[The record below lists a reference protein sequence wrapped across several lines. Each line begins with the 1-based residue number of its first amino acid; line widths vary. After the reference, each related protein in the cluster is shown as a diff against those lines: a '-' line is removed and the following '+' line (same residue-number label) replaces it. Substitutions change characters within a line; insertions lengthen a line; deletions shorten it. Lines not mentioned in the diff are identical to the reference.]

1 MDIDV
6 ETELFFLLKQVD
18 ELITQ
23 NNICNSVNYSRMKKK
38 TNTKIKEVTSEMEAN
53 MGTAYDL
60 VEEMMFMHD
69 ITDAKFPDK
78 NQQQQQRQSL
88 KQLKDGVENNLKIQ
102 LATLDEYRGDND
114 KERSDNRVL
123 SYTENWKQ
131 NIKNPLKILNNEEL
145 ASFVKKQVLILHSEI
160 AKQRNFILEQTEKLS
175 FIEILDC
182 ICLVKRS
189 KLD

>member
-1 MDIDV
+1 
-6 ETELFFLLKQVD
+6 
-18 ELITQ
+18 
-23 NNICNSVNYSRMKKK
+23 MKKK

-69 ITDAKFPDK
+69 IADAKFPDK

-88 KQLKDGVENNLKIQ
+88 KQLRDGVENNLKIQ
-102 LATLDEYRGDND
+102 LATLDEYKGDND

-123 SYTENWKQ
+123 SYTENWQQ